1 MRNVVQADLDKL
13 ETCFSECDEDLA
25 SCSKESSCERR
36 ESRARRT
43 EEERTEAFFLC
54 ERRPRRRIRR
64 AMREQF

>member
-36 ESRARRT
+36 ESRA
-43 EEERTEAFFLC
+43 AA
-54 ERRPRRRIRR
+54 RRRREQRRSSSGNDDDGGIRR
-64 AMREQF
+64 AMREQL